1 MNSFILRYN
10 LFSLFLE
17 LLMDKFVI
25 IDGNSLINRAFYA
38 LPPLRSSDGKNY
50 NAIYGFVNI
59 LSKLMLEGK
68 PEYLCV
74 AFDAGRKTFRNE
86 LYADYKATRKGMP
99 EDLAFQLPLL
109 KEVLQKMNIC
119 ILEKL
124 GIEADDI
131 IGTMSKQFK
140 DVQNIIVTG
149 DRDCLQLIN
158 DNTEVWL
165 TKHGLSEIVVM
176 NKETFPQEW
185 NMQPSQIIDLKALMG
200 DSSDNIPGVPGI
212 GEKTA
217 VTLLQEYKTVDNI
230 YKNIDNIAGK
240 LQTKLIEG
248 KDLCYLSYDLATIR
262 TNTDITATKEQ
273 VKVTFPWNNEVLEIF
288 KKYEFRSLI
297 RRSELFSDVEQA
309 EELKV
314 YESENKGIE
323 FAKLRQVLEQNQDK
337 NLIGFSVDENTVQFA
352 FDEKTNYTVDLL
364 GFSRDL
370 VVSEFREMFQNPK
383 NTILVYNLKL
393 VYKISDALQI
403 DLKATFYDVPLAV
416 YLINS
421 NIKEDKPEP
430 MLAFLDLPLN
440 HLATGLIS
448 GWEFAKSGI
457 ESRKLT
463 KLYNEIE
470 LPLVRVLYEMEK
482 EGITI
487 NMDIL
492 NQLEPKYKAEIEEI
506 RKKVCKLA
514 GEDFNLNSPK
524 QLATILFDKLHLPD
538 NNNRKH
544 STNVDVLESL
554 RGQHPIIEEILR
566 YRTISKLNSTYIE
579 GMRQYIKPD
588 GKIHTQ
594 FNQTTTV
601 TGRLSSNEPNLQNI
615 PVRTEEGREIRKM
628 FIASKGCQLISAD
641 YSQIEL
647 RLLAHY
653 SNDPVLVDA
662 YKTGKD
668 IHAITASQIFGVDLK
683 DVTSQMR
690 RSAKAVNFGIIYGI
704 SPYGLAQNL
713 GISTLQAKNYID
725 KYFQTYP
732 TIRRFLDSSVEEYRT
747 TNKVTTLFGRIRNFE
762 NVVPKSRDAKFSE
775 RAAMNMPLQGT
786 ASDIIKI
793 AMLRVYDELKK
804 QNLQAKIVLQIHD
817 ELILDVP
824 ENEVDKVREIVR
836 DKMENVV
843 QLRVPLPVEIDVGK
857 SWFEI

>member
-1 MNSFILRYN
+1 
-10 LFSLFLE
+10 
-17 LLMDKFVI
+17 MDKFVI

-74 AFDAGRKTFRNE
+74 AIDAGRKTFRND

-109 KEVLQKMNIC
+109 KEVLQKMNIS

-230 YKNIDNIAGK
+230 YKNIDNITGK

-314 YESENKGIE
+314 YESKNEGIE
-323 FAKLRQVLEQNQDK
+323 FAQLRQVLEQNQDK

-393 VYKISDALQI
+393 VYKISDALQF

>member
-1 MNSFILRYN
+1 MLNG
-10 LFSLFLE
+10 LFLGIIIFME
-17 LLMDKFVI
+17 KFVI

-50 NAIYGFVNI
+50 NAVYGFVNI
-59 LSKLMLEGK
+59 LSKLLAENT

-86 LYADYKATRKGMP
+86 LYAEYKATRKGMP

-109 KEVLQKMNIC
+109 KEILQKMNIC

-131 IGTMSKQFK
+131 IGTMAQKFP

-158 DNTEVWL
+158 QNTEVWL

-176 NKETFPQEW
+176 NTETFPQEW
-185 NMQPSQIIDLKALMG
+185 HLQPSQIIDLKALMG
-200 DSSDNIPGVPGI
+200 DSSDNIPGVPGV

-217 VTLLQEYKTVDNI
+217 LALLQEYGTVDNI
-230 YKNIDNIAGK
+230 YANLDKIAGK

-273 VKVTFPWNNEVLEIF
+273 VRVRFPWSNEVLEIF

-297 RRSELFSDVEQA
+297 RRAELFKNTDTAEIQVESTNVGVEVGDLEQVLA
-309 EELKV
+309 
-314 YESENKGIE
+314 ENK
-323 FAKLRQVLEQNQDK
+323 ANV
-337 NLIGFSVDENTVQFA
+337 IGFSVDKDTVQFA
-352 FDEKTNYTVDLL
+352 FDNKTNYTVDLL

-370 VVSEFREMFQNPK
+370 VVSKFREIFENPQN
-383 NTILVYNLKL
+383 TVLVYNLKL
-393 VYKISDALQI
+393 IYKISDALNI
-403 DLKATFYDVPLAV
+403 SLKAKFLDVPLAV

-421 NIKEDKPEP
+421 NIKEDRPEP
-430 MLAFLDLPLN
+430 MLEFLDLPIN
-440 HLATGLIS
+440 HLGTGLIN
-448 GWEFAKSGI
+448 GWNFAKAGM
-457 ESRKLT
+457 ESRNLT
-463 KLYNEIE
+463 KLYDEIE

-482 EGITI
+482 IGITI
-487 NMDIL
+487 NTKIL
-492 NQLEPKYKAEIEEI
+492 DELEPKYKAEMETI
-506 RKKVCKLA
+506 RQKVYKLA
-514 GEDFNLNSPK
+514 GQDFNLNSPK
-524 QLATILFDKLHLPD
+524 QLAAILFDKLHLPD
-538 NNNRKH
+538 GNNRKH

-554 RGQHPIIEEILR
+554 RGRHPIIEEILR

-615 PVRTEEGREIRKM
+615 PIRTEEGREIRKM
-628 FIASKGCQLISAD
+628 FVASSGCQLLSAD

-653 SNDPVLVDA
+653 SNDPVLVEA

-668 IHAITASQIFGVDLK
+668 IHAITAAQIFGVDLAE
-683 DVTSQMR
+683 VTPQMR

-704 SPYGLAQNL
+704 SPFGLAQNL
-713 GISTLQAKNYID
+713 GISTAEAKNYID
-725 KYFQTYP
+725 RYFETYP
-732 TIRRFLDSSVEEYRT
+732 TIRQFLDSSVQEYKE
-747 TNKVTTLFGRIRNFE
+747 TNRVTTLFGRIRNFD
-762 NVVPKSRDAKFSE
+762 NVVPKSRDPKFSE

-793 AMLRVYDELKK
+793 AMLNVDKALKEK
-804 QNLQAKIVLQIHD
+804 NLKAKIVLQIHD

-824 ENEVDKVREIVR
+824 EDEIESVKELVR

-857 SWFEI
+857 SWYEI